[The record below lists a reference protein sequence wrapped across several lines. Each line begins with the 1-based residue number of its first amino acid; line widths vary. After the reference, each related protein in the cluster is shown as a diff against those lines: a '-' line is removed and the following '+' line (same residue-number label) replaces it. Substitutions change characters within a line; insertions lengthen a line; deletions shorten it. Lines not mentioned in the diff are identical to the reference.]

1 MLKGERK
8 FIRVY
13 EDEHEKITWS
23 YDLDYYNN
31 GPISVEIK
39 YKNEQTNGKKN
50 KNTRGTN
57 NVSVENEKV
66 KRGRKRQERS

>member
-1 MLKGERK
+1 MTKNENK
-8 FIRVY
+8 FTRVY
-13 EDEHEKITWS
+13 EDEHEKITWT
-23 YDLDYYNN
+23 YDLNYYNH

-50 KNTRGTN
+50 KNARGTN
-57 NVSVENEKV
+57 NVPVKNEKA

>member
-8 FIRVY
+8 FTRVY
-13 EDEHEKITWS
+13 EDEHEKITWT
-23 YDLDYYNN
+23 YNLDYYNH

-39 YKNEQTNGKKN
+39 TKNEQTNGKKN
-50 KNTRGTN
+50 KNTRRTN